1 MNSEPNSNWEDKI
14 KEIETEINQSPAKK
28 NISNWFSNLSAPAKV
43 VVTVAVVFLTFT
55 ILNIFL
61 KVVTSILSIVV
72 LAGILYVI
80 YRFLIASDSQ

>member
-14 KEIETEINQSPAKK
+14 KEIETEINQSSAKK